1 MTWNCDLIAPYNKQ
15 KGNQVSH
22 SNIKTIKHFKV
33 NLQTMEFFSETLNKK
48 FRLRVAVKTS
58 RTIVKCGGFD
68 EFLLSRPASKP
79 GNGRSA
85 CKILT
90 PLALK
95 IRREVKNRKE
105 ILEAKASK

>member
-1 MTWNCDLIAPYNKQ
+1 MTWRCDLLAEYSKQ
-15 KGNQVSH
+15 KGNMVSH
-22 SNIKTIKHFKV
+22 SNRKKIKHFKT
-33 NLQTMEFFSETLNKK
+33 NLQTMEFFSDALNKS
-48 FRLRVAVKTS
+48 FRLRVAVKTN

-68 EFLLSRPASKP
+68 EFLLSRPASEA

-95 IRREVKNRKE
+95 IRRAVKKKLTKVEVQG
-105 ILEAKASK
+105 